1 MLFNK
6 HKKIFKYIVK
16 KEKNNLINSKKK
28 YNNELE
34 SRKFFKKIR
43 FRKIALI
50 RIKKYL
56 TRIQK

>member
-6 HKKIFKYIVK
+6 LKKIFKYIVK
-16 KEKNNLINSKKK
+16 KEKNNLINLKKK

-50 RIKKYL
+50 RTKKYL